1 MKDTIEKLAEKLVL
15 VDPRDLTGLA
25 EVHSLFEEVIK
36 AEAHADLAAPWAK
49 PLATLSAELLQD
61 IILDDV
67 SDPIAALE
75 QVAAAATALEQL
87 VLGGC
92 DAGHIQL
99 PAGFSAQLSE
109 MVELV
114 GSVQPPAPEALSNE
128 PTFVAPDAPTQA
140 NPAPAA
146 MPAVPKVNEHPAPTQ
161 LTGDLE
167 LTAEFIAEAREHLE
181 SADQCLLTIES
192 QPDDLDT
199 VNALFRAYHTIKGV
213 AGFLDLADV
222 MHLAHQ
228 TENLLDA
235 ARQGKF
241 RLEGAR
247 LDVVFDATD
256 MMKRL
261 VGFVAEALSSGGNLQ
276 HDANQAAL
284 IARLALRMTDDVED
298 GFEMPTPAPQAAA
311 PQAAAPQAAAPQAE
325 PPIEPSFDT
334 PPMLAAATEPASD
347 AGPGKPPK
355 PAASKTQAPKP
366 DQPEQ
371 SDQPKNAPNR
381 QSVEVRETVK
391 VDSNRLDIMIDAI
404 GELVIAEA
412 MVTQS
417 PELLSVVDDMME
429 RRLSHLSKITRELQE
444 MATSLRL
451 MPIRSTF
458 QRMARLA
465 RDTAKKL
472 DKRIEFVTSGDETE
486 LDKNV
491 VDQIG
496 DPLVHMVRNAVDHGL
511 EDSEENRIALGKPP
525 IGKVEL
531 RAFHKGGSIYIEI
544 ADDGAGLDREKLIK
558 KAIERGIVREDQ
570 KLTDQ
575 EAFLLIMEPGFSTA
589 AVVSDVSGRGVG
601 MDVVRK
607 NIQKMRG
614 QIEIQST
621 PGKGTT
627 FSIRL
632 PLTLAIIDGM
642 VVRVANRRYVIP
654 LLSITRMLRPDQSRI
669 PTVFN
674 QAEMLQTEEG
684 LIPLH
689 RVHRLFDIPGA
700 TTDPTQAS
708 VVVIEHEGKRVGLL
722 IDELLGQQQIV
733 IKSLGES
740 MRGTEGIA
748 GGAIMPDGKVGLIMD
763 LDSLIRLAGTM
774 KPEHAAS

>member
-1 MKDTIEKLAEKLVL
+1 MDDGSADPEETELESKD
-15 VDPRDLTGLA
+15 
-25 EVHSLFEEVIK
+25 
-36 AEAHADLAAPWAK
+36 
-49 PLATLSAELLQD
+49 
-61 IILDDV
+61 
-67 SDPIAALE
+67 
-75 QVAAAATALEQL
+75 
-87 VLGGC
+87 
-92 DAGHIQL
+92 
-99 PAGFSAQLSE
+99 
-109 MVELV
+109 
-114 GSVQPPAPEALSNE
+114 PEC
-128 PTFVAPDAPTQA
+128 
-140 NPAPAA
+140 
-146 MPAVPKVNEHPAPTQ
+146 
-161 LTGDLE
+161 LTGDLV
-167 LTAEFIAEAREHLE
+167 LIAEFITESCEHLE
-181 SADQCLLTIES
+181 TADECLLTIEE
-192 QPDDLDT
+192 QPDDIET

-213 AGFLDLADV
+213 AGFLDLSDV

-235 ARQGKF
+235 ARQGRFK
-241 RLEGAR
+241 LEGAR
-247 LDVVFDATD
+247 LDAVFDATD

-261 VGFVAEALSSGGNLQ
+261 IGFIADALSSGSPVQ
-276 HDANQAAL
+276 RDPNQAAL
-284 IARLALRMTDDVED
+284 VKLLTNLLDDDFVPEATDQ
-298 GFEMPTPAPQAAA
+298 PAGGTS
-311 PQAAAPQAAAPQAE
+311 AE
-325 PPIEPSFDT
+325 PTAVGNEVEAAEPKAKQAKPT
-334 PPMLAAATEPASD
+334 SD
-347 AGPGKPPK
+347 SPQ
-355 PAASKTQAPKP
+355 TVQL
-366 DQPEQ
+366 
-371 SDQPKNAPNR
+371 
-381 QSVEVRETVK
+381 RETVK
-391 VDSNRLDIMIDAI
+391 VDSSRLDVMIDAI

-417 PELLSVVDDMME
+417 PKLLSLIDDDIE
-429 RRLSHLSKITRELQE
+429 RRFSHLSKITRELQE

-458 QRMARLA
+458 QRMARLS

-472 DKRIEFVTSGDETE
+472 NKRIEFVTSGDETE

-511 EDSEENRIALGKPP
+511 EDSEEQRVAAGKPA
-525 IGKVEL
+525 IGRVEL

-544 ADDGAGLDREKLIK
+544 ADDGAGLDRSKLIK
-558 KAIERGIVREDQ
+558 KAIERGIIQDEQ

-575 EAFLLIMEPGFSTA
+575 EAFQLIMEPGFSTA
-589 AVVSDVSGRGVG
+589 AQVSDVSGRGVG

-621 PGKGTT
+621 PGEGTT

-654 LLSITRMLRPDQSRI
+654 LLSITRMLRPDETKL
-669 PTVFN
+669 PTVFE

-689 RVHRLFDIPGA
+689 RIHRLFDIPGA
-700 TTDPTQAS
+700 VSDPTQAS

-740 MRGTEGIA
+740 MRGLEGIA
-748 GGAIMPDGKVGLIMD
+748 GGAIMPDGRVGLILD
-763 LDSLIRLAGTM
+763 LDSLIRFAGSVGM
-774 KPEHAAS
+774 ESLEAA

>member
-1 MKDTIEKLAEKLVL
+1 MKQTIEKLAEKMVL
-15 VDPRDLTGLA
+15 IEHGDLPGLA
-25 EVHSLFEEVIK
+25 EAHGLFESIGR
-36 AEAHADLAAPWAK
+36 DSDPQAAPWVQ
-49 PLATLSAELLQD
+49 PLAKLSAELLQD

-75 QVAAAATALEQL
+75 QVVASTTALEQL

-92 DAGHIQL
+92 EPDQIHVPEYFAKQIDELTHAVDAALQGGADQAVDAQPTL
-99 PAGFSAQLSE
+99 TTAATDKPAGS
-109 MVELV
+109 
-114 GSVQPPAPEALSNE
+114 GPVQPAAAEVSDTGQASADAHDSE
-128 PTFVAPDAPTQA
+128 PV
-140 NPAPAA
+140 
-146 MPAVPKVNEHPAPTQ
+146 M

-167 LTAEFIAEAREHLE
+167 LTAEFITEACEHLE
-181 SADQCLLTIES
+181 TADECLLTIED
-192 QPDDLDT
+192 QPDDMDT

-241 RLEGAR
+241 QLAGAR
-247 LDVVFDATD
+247 LDAVFDATD

-261 VGFVAEALSSGGNLQ
+261 VGFVADALSAGGSLQ
-276 HDANQAAL
+276 RDPKQSTLITRLTQLMDSDSVPEPAQETQATGETVAQ
-284 IARLALRMTDDVED
+284 ASAEPAQPA
-298 GFEMPTPAPQAAA
+298 PTPAATA
-311 PQAAAPQAAAPQAE
+311 PE
-325 PPIEPSFDT
+325 TPIEPAPTTEATGAD
-334 PPMLAAATEPASD
+334 AATVQPGQPAPTPT
-347 AGPGKPPK
+347 AGNNK
-355 PAASKTQAPKP
+355 PAKAQATGSQKV
-366 DQPEQ
+366 QL
-371 SDQPKNAPNR
+371 
-381 QSVEVRETVK
+381 RETVK
-391 VDSNRLDIMIDAI
+391 VDSLRLDIMIDAI

-417 PELLSVVDDMME
+417 PKLLSILDDDME
-429 RRLSHLSKITRELQE
+429 RRFSHLSKITRELQE

-472 DKRIEFVTSGDETE
+472 DKRIEFVTTGDETE

-511 EDSEENRIALGKPP
+511 EDTEEQRIAAGKPAA
-525 IGKVEL
+525 GKVEL

-558 KAIERGIVREDQ
+558 KAVERGIVREDQ
-570 KLTDQ
+570 NLTDQ
-575 EAFLLIMEPGFSTA
+575 EAFQLIMEAGFSTA
-589 AVVSDVSGRGVG
+589 AQVSDVSGRGVG

-614 QIEIQST
+614 QVEIQST

-642 VVRVANRRYVIP
+642 VVRVADRRYVIP
-654 LLSITRMLRPDQSRI
+654 LLSITRMLRPDESRV
-669 PTVFN
+669 PTVFK
-674 QAEMLQTEEG
+674 QAEMLQTDEG

-689 RVHRLFDIPGA
+689 RVHRLFNIPGA
-700 TTDPTQAS
+700 VTEPTEAS
-708 VVVIEHEGKRVGLL
+708 VVVVEHEGKRVGLL

-740 MRGTEGIA
+740 MRGIEGIA
-748 GGAIMPDGKVGLIMD
+748 GGAIMPDGRVGLILD
-763 LDSLIRLAGTM
+763 LDSLIRLAGSG
-774 KPEHAAS
+774 PIERAAA

>member
-1 MKDTIEKLAEKLVL
+1 MKETIEKLAEKLVL
-15 VDPRDLTGLA
+15 ADPRDLVGLS
-25 EVHSLFEEVIK
+25 EVYGLFEGVAK
-36 AEAHADLAAPWAK
+36 SDAEPSAAWLK
-49 PLATLSAELLQD
+49 PLAKLSMQMLQD

-75 QVAAAATALEQL
+75 QVAGAATALEQL
-87 VLGGC
+87 ILGGC
-92 DAGHIQL
+92 DAEDIQL
-99 PAGFSAQLSE
+99 PAAFSDQINEMIQTVTSAQQPISE
-109 MVELV
+109 PAVVEAQEQV
-114 GSVQPPAPEALSNE
+114 GLADATPVEEDPPVAEDDNE
-128 PTFVAPDAPTQA
+128 PV
-140 NPAPAA
+140 
-146 MPAVPKVNEHPAPTQ
+146 Q

-167 LTAEFIAEAREHLE
+167 LTAEFITEAREHLE
-181 SADQCLLTIES
+181 SADQALLTIES
-192 QPDDLDT
+192 QPDDLET

-213 AGFLDLADV
+213 AGFLDLSDV

-235 ARQGKF
+235 ARQGRFK
-241 RLEGAR
+241 LEGER

-256 MMKRL
+256 MMNRL
-261 VGFVAEALSSGGNLQ
+261 VSFIAEALESGGNLSR
-276 HDANQAAL
+276 DPDQAKL
-284 IARLALRMTDDVED
+284 IARIVSCNTDEELVAPAEAA
-298 GFEMPTPAPQAAA
+298 TPAAVPGTPPSASTEEPDEADFFPDETPAAA
-311 PQAAAPQAAAPQAE
+311 PVQTPEVTAQDPVADLPAKP
-325 PPIEPSFDT
+325 DT
-334 PPMLAAATEPASD
+334 LDPA
-347 AGPGKPPK
+347 K
-355 PAASKTQAPKP
+355 PAAAS
-366 DQPEQ
+366 
-371 SDQPKNAPNR
+371 R

-417 PELLSVVDDMME
+417 PELINVVDEAME

-472 DKRIEFVTSGDETE
+472 NKRIEFVTSGDETE

-511 EDSEENRIALGKPP
+511 EDNEESRIQAGKPAA
-525 IGKVEL
+525 GKVEL

-544 ADDGAGLDREKLIK
+544 ADDGAGLDRDRILR
-558 KAIERGIVREDQ
+558 KAIERGLVSEDQ

-575 EAFLLIMEPGFSTA
+575 EVFLLIMEPGFSTA
-589 AVVSDVSGRGVG
+589 SVVSDVSGRGVG

-614 QIEIQST
+614 QIEIQSK

-654 LLSITRMLRPDQSRI
+654 LLSITRMLRPDESKV

-684 LIPLH
+684 LIPLY
-689 RVHRLFDIPGA
+689 RVHRLFNIQGA
-700 TTDPTQAS
+700 TTDPAEAS
-708 VVVIEHEGKRVGLL
+708 VVVVEHEGKRAGLL

-740 MRGTEGIA
+740 MRGIDGIA

-763 LDSLIRLAGTM
+763 LDSLIRLAGTTQ
-774 KPEHAAS
+774 PERKAA

>member
-1 MKDTIEKLAEKLVL
+1 MKETIEQLSEKLVL
-15 VDPRDLTGLA
+15 TDPSDLVGLA
-25 EVHSLFEEVIK
+25 QVYGLFDIVIK
-36 AEAHADLAAPWAK
+36 DDSQPSATWFK
-49 PLATLSAELLQD
+49 PLAKLSMDLIQD

-67 SDPIAALE
+67 PDPRAALE
-75 QVAAAATALEQL
+75 QVADAAIALEQL

-92 DAGHIQL
+92 EADHIKL
-99 PAGFSAQLSE
+99 PAAFTEQIDEIIRTVESAQ
-109 MVELV
+109 
-114 GSVQPPAPEALSNE
+114 QPTS
-128 PTFVAPDAPTQA
+128 
-140 NPAPAA
+140 APAA
-146 MPAVPKVNEHPAPTQ
+146 VEMPAEEDPPVEENNNEPVQ

-181 SADQCLLTIES
+181 SADEALLIIEH
-192 QPDDLDT
+192 QPDDLET

-213 AGFLDLADV
+213 AGFLDLPDV

-235 ARQGKF
+235 ARQSRFK
-241 RLEGAR
+241 LEGAR
-247 LDVVFDATD
+247 LDVVFDSTD

-261 VGFVAEALSSGGNLQ
+261 IGFIAEALESGGTLSRDPLQ
-276 HDANQAAL
+276 AQL
-284 IARLALRMTDDVED
+284 IARLVACNSDDEI
-298 GFEMPTPAPQAAA
+298 AA
-311 PQAAAPQAAAPQAE
+311 PPVSSEPVAQPVSPPQESLDQADE
-325 PPIEPSFDT
+325 PCSSPDETSVAVASET
-334 PPMLAAATEPASD
+334 PE
-347 AGPGKPPK
+347 KPEIQ
-355 PAASKTQAPKP
+355 TQAPAPEPVADLPAKTDTP
-366 DQPEQ
+366 DPA
-371 SDQPKNAPNR
+371 KTAAPNR
-381 QSVEVRETVK
+381 QSVAVRDTVK

-417 PELLSVVDDMME
+417 PELINVVDEAME

-511 EDSEENRIALGKPP
+511 EDSEEGRVQAGKPAA
-525 IGKVEL
+525 GKVEL

-544 ADDGAGLDREKLIK
+544 ADDGAGLDRERILR
-558 KAIERGIVREDQ
+558 KAIERGLVTEDQ

-575 EAFLLIMEPGFSTA
+575 EVLLLIMEPGFSTA

-614 QIEIQST
+614 QIEIQSE

-654 LLSITRMLRPDQSRI
+654 LLSITSMMRPDESRV

-674 QAEMLQTEEG
+674 QAEMLETEGG
-684 LIPLH
+684 LIPLY
-689 RVHRLFDIPGA
+689 RIHRLFNIQGA
-700 TTDPTQAS
+700 TTDPSQAS
-708 VVVIEHEGKRVGLL
+708 VVVVEHEGKRAGLL
-722 IDELLGQQQIV
+722 IDEPLGQQQIV

-740 MRGTEGIA
+740 MRGIEGIA

-763 LDSLIRLAGTM
+763 LDSLIRLAGSTQ
-774 KPEHAAS
+774 PERKAA

>member
-1 MKDTIEKLAEKLVL
+1 MMKDTIEKLAEKLVMIEPKDL
-15 VDPRDLTGLA
+15 VGLT
-25 EVHSLFEEVIK
+25 EIHELFSEMGK
-36 AEAHADLAAPWAK
+36 ADEPTNAPWAK
-49 PLATLSAELLQD
+49 PLAKLSISLLED

-67 SDPIAALE
+67 PDPIAALE
-75 QVAAAATALEQL
+75 QIVASATALEQL

-92 DAGHIQL
+92 NPDEIQL
-99 PAGFSAQLSE
+99 PACFVDQIHE
-109 MVELV
+109 MTATVDEVLAN
-114 GSVQPPAPEALSNE
+114 STQAAEPAMPTE
-128 PTFVAPDAPTQA
+128 PVADAPAHQQT
-140 NPAPAA
+140 PEP
-146 MPAVPKVNEHPAPTQ
+146 EPTQ

-167 LTAEFIAEAREHLE
+167 LTGEFIAEANEHLE

-192 QPDDLDT
+192 NPDDIET
-199 VNALFRAYHTIKGV
+199 VNGLFRAYHTIKGV

-235 ARQGKF
+235 ARQGRFK
-241 RLEGAR
+241 LEGAR

-261 VGFVAEALSSGGNLQ
+261 VGYVAEALATGGNLKRDPKQ
-276 HDANQAAL
+276 SAL
-284 IARLALRMTDDVED
+284 IARLALRMTDPGEGDESPKA
-298 GFEMPTPAPQAAA
+298 EQPQAAEREHDSMGDA
-311 PQAAAPQAAAPQAE
+311 FIDSPIAGREQAIQP
-325 PPIEPSFDT
+325 
-334 PPMLAAATEPASD
+334 
-347 AGPGKPPK
+347 
-355 PAASKTQAPKP
+355 PAADNNEEASSERP
-366 DQPEQ
+366 DQ
-371 SDQPKNAPNR
+371 AGTGATR
-381 QSVEVRETVK
+381 QGVQVRETVK
-391 VDSNRLDIMIDAI
+391 VDSSRLDVMIDAI

-417 PELLSVVDDMME
+417 PELLRVVDDEME

-472 DKRIEFVTSGDETE
+472 NKSIEFVTSGDETE

-511 EDSEENRIALGKPP
+511 EDSQEQRIAAGKPAE
-525 IGKVEL
+525 GRVEL

-544 ADDGAGLDREKLIK
+544 ADDGAGLDRDRILK
-558 KAIERGIVREDQ
+558 KAIERGLVREDQ
-570 KLTDQ
+570 EMTDQ
-575 EAFLLIMEPGFSTA
+575 EVFMLIMEAGFSTA

-614 QIEIQST
+614 QIEIKST

-642 VVRVANRRYVIP
+642 VVRVANRRFVLP
-654 LLSITRMLRPDQSRI
+654 LLSITRMLRPDRSRI

-674 QAEMLQTEEG
+674 QAEMLNSEDG
-684 LIPLH
+684 LIPLY

-700 TTDPTQAS
+700 TTEPTEAS
-708 VVVIEHEGKRVGLL
+708 VVVVEHEGKQFGLL

-748 GGAIMPDGKVGLIMD
+748 GGAIMPDGKVGLIID
-763 LDSLIRLAGTM
+763 LDSLIRLAGSTR
-774 KPEHAAS
+774 PERAAA

>member
-1 MKDTIEKLAEKLVL
+1 MKQVMEKLVEKMVL
-15 VDPRDLTGLA
+15 TDPRDLVGLA
-25 EVHSLFEEVIK
+25 EIHSLFEKVAQSETEHVS
-36 AEAHADLAAPWAK
+36 PWAK
-49 PLATLSAELLQD
+49 PIAEFSAEMVRD
-61 IILDDV
+61 IIMEDVNDPIGALEDV
-67 SDPIAALE
+67 SS
-75 QVAAAATALEQL
+75 AATALEQL
-87 VLGGC
+87 ILGGC
-92 DAGHIQL
+92 EEKQIELPELLAEKIAALYDADRDEAD
-99 PAGFSAQLSE
+99 PE
-109 MVELV
+109 PVEQ
-114 GSVQPPAPEALSNE
+114 QPE
-128 PTFVAPDAPTQA
+128 QQ
-140 NPAPAA
+140 
-146 MPAVPKVNEHPAPTQ
+146 PAVAESAP

-167 LTAEFIAEAREHLE
+167 LTAEFIAEAREHLD

-192 QPDDLDT
+192 QPDDLET
-199 VNALFRAYHTIKGV
+199 INALFRAYHTIKGV
-213 AGFLDLADV
+213 AGFLDLTDV
-222 MHLAHQ
+222 MQLAHQ

-235 ARQGKF
+235 ARQGQL
-241 RLEGAR
+241 RLEGDR

-261 VGFVAEALSSGGNLQ
+261 VGFIVEALESGGNLA
-276 HDANQAAL
+276 HDPDQPAL
-284 IARLALRMTDDVED
+284 IARLVSCNTDEPKGDQADQPDEAPAQEARDTATSEASASPEITTPDDQPIAEAQVA
-298 GFEMPTPAPQAAA
+298 PTTPHPIASNESTKTDKAP
-311 PQAAAPQAAAPQAE
+311 
-325 PPIEPSFDT
+325 
-334 PPMLAAATEPASD
+334 AAT
-347 AGPGKPPK
+347 
-355 PAASKTQAPKP
+355 
-366 DQPEQ
+366 
-371 SDQPKNAPNR
+371 R

-417 PELLSVVDDMME
+417 PKLLSLIDDDME

-472 DKRIEFVTSGDETE
+472 DKRIDFVTSGDETE

-511 EDSEENRIALGKPP
+511 EDTEEARVQAGKDPV
-525 IGKVEL
+525 GRVEL
-531 RAFHKGGSIYIEI
+531 RAYHKGGSIYIEI
-544 ADDGAGLDREKLIK
+544 SDDGAGLDRDRLIA
-558 KAIERGIVREDQ
+558 KAIERGIAQEDQ
-570 KLTDQ
+570 KFTDQ
-575 EAFLLIMEPGFSTA
+575 EAFMLIMEPGFSTA

-632 PLTLAIIDGM
+632 PLTLAIIEGM

-654 LLSITRMLRPDQSRI
+654 LLSITRMLRPDESRV

-674 QAEMLQTEEG
+674 QAEMLETEEG

-689 RVHRLFDIPGA
+689 RVHQLFNIHGA

-708 VVVIEHEGKRVGLL
+708 VVVVEHDGKRVGLL

-740 MRGTEGIA
+740 MRGIEGIA

-763 LDSLIRLAGTM
+763 LDSLIRLAGQGSTN
-774 KPEHAAS
+774 KAAA